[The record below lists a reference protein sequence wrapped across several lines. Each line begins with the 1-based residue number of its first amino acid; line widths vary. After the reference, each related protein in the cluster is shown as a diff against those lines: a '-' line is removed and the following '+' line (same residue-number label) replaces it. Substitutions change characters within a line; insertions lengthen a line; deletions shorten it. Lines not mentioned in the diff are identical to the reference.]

1 MLQSMVNNVHS
12 SHAQKKGTF
21 LRKTSKVSKNR
32 GIEEAKITKE
42 I

>member
-12 SHAQKKGTF
+12 SHAQKGNF
-21 LRKTSKVSKNR
+21 LRKASKIIKNR